1 VRFLV
6 DAQLPARLATLLN
19 KRGQDAIHT
28 SSLPAGNR
36 STDLQVCT
44 IADAQGRIV
53 VTKDVDFRNSH
64 LLSRSSRRLL
74 IVTTGNITND
84 VLLELVSASLT
95 GLTHAFGSSDLVE
108 LGRDALVLH
117 ERRLD

>member
-1 VRFLV
+1 
-6 DAQLPARLATLLN
+6 
-19 KRGQDAIHT
+19 
-28 SSLPAGNR
+28 
-36 STDLQVCT
+36 
-44 IADAQGRIV
+44 
-53 VTKDVDFRNSH
+53 
-64 LLSRSSRRLL
+64 
-74 IVTTGNITND
+74 VTTGNITND